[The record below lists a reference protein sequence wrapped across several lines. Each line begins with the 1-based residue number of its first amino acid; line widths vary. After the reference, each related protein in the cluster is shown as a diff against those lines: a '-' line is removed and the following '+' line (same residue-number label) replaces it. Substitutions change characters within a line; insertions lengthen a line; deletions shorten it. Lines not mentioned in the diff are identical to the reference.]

1 MSRLLFAV
9 AYTLPVVHLAALEL
23 RGPWVWLPLVYVF
36 GMIPLGDRLVGPSR
50 VDDDEVDARPRESR
64 IHDLWLELWAPMQ
77 LALLGWTMVQIH
89 TLPPVGHEWLG
100 LGLSM
105 GLVTGAGG
113 INVAHELMHRSK
125 LAHRG
130 LGELLMTSVFYA
142 HFCVEHVLGHHKHVA
157 TPRDPATSRRG
168 EWLYAFWVRAIA
180 QSVPSAWRLE
190 ARRAAKHGIAWTLRD
205 RRLRMALTQTALAG
219 GLLWFFGLQGF
230 AFYAGQALFGV
241 LLLETV
247 DYIEHYGLQRRELSP
262 GRYERVQPHHSWN
275 SSHVV
280 SSAHLFQLPRHSDH
294 HANASRPYH
303 RLRTLPGEAPL
314 LPAGYPAMMLTALVP
329 PLFFRWVDPLVE
341 VTSAGHQS

>member
-1 MSRLLFAV
+1 MSRLLFTV
-9 AYTLPVVHLAALEL
+9 AYTLPAVHLAALEL
-23 RGPWVWLPLVYVF
+23 RGPWVWLPLAYVF

-64 IHDLWLELWAPMQ
+64 VHDLWLELWAPVQ
-77 LALLGWTMVQIH
+77 FAVLAWTLWSLHEV
-89 TLPPVGHEWLG
+89 PPVGHEWLG

-113 INVAHELMHRSK
+113 INVAHELMHRTRT
-125 LAHRG
+125 LHRG
-130 LGELLMTSVFYA
+130 LGEALMTSVFYA
-142 HFCVEHVLGHHKHVA
+142 HFCVEHVLGHHKQVA
-157 TPRDPATSRRG
+157 TPRDPATARRG
-168 EWLYAFWVRAIA
+168 EWVYAFWVRSIV
-180 QSVPSAWRLE
+180 QSIPSAWRLE
-190 ARRAAKHGIAWTLRD
+190 GRRARKLGVAWTLKD
-205 RRLRMALTQTALAG
+205 RRLRMPLAQAALAG
-219 GLLWFFGLQGF
+219 GILWAFGPAGL
-230 AFYAGQALFGV
+230 AFHAGQSLFAV

-247 DYIEHYGLQRRELSP
+247 DYIEHYGLMREELSP
-262 GRYERVQPHHSWN
+262 GRYERVRPHHSWN

-329 PLFFRWVDPLVE
+329 PLFFQRVHPLIDGG
-341 VTSAGHQS
+341 AGRAA